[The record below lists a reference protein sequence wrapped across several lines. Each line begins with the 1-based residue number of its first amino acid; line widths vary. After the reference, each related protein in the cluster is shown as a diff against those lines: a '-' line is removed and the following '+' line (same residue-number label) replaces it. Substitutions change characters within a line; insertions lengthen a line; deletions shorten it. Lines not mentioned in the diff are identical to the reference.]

1 MSIILIF
8 IMTYGAYSHGLP
20 LIFFSSSL
28 ADHPKRLTMPRNTAT
43 AVTMTAIHKTPDTSA
58 RKVRFR
64 SRNINTA
71 DQPHKMKTIINNKLK
86 TDNSH
91 FACAGTLLTFHV
103 PIMIMVCHTNKKRH
117 KSNKT
122 TKKKRVSCEMKLLGF
137 GSWSR
142 SNVMALNVKPAKR
155 DNIVIRDLSKAL
167 TYSVYFSSFSVTLST
182 PEEVYV
188 KFFKLA
194 HLISVRMLMLHL
206 LYPI

>member
-1 MSIILIF
+1 
-8 IMTYGAYSHGLP
+8 
-20 LIFFSSSL
+20 L
-28 ADHPKRLTMPRNTAT
+28 ADHPKRLTIPRNTAT
-43 AVTMTAIHKTPDTSA
+43 AVTMTAIHKIPDTSA
-58 RKVRFR
+58 RKDRFR

-103 PIMIMVCHTNKKRH
+103 PIMIMVCHANKNRH

-142 SNVMALNVKPAKR
+142 SSVMALNVKPEKR
-155 DNIVIRDLSKAL
+155 DNMVTRDLSKAL
-167 TYSVYFSSFSVTLST
+167 TYSVYFSSFSVTLTS
-182 PEEVYV
+182 PEEAHV
-188 KFFKLA
+188 KFFTLA
-194 HLISVRMLMLHL
+194 HFVSVRMRILRL
-206 LYPI
+206 LYLI